1 MKLFKS
7 IAIVIAMLMVIST
20 VSFNQVVE
28 VDAAAMKLNYSKK
41 DLQVK
46 KSFTLKV
53 KNAKKKKIKWSS
65 SKKKIAKV
73 SKKGKVTGLKEGKA
87 IITAKIGKKKLKCTV
102 TVMTKAQLNAA
113 KAAKNTKPVTS
124 NKNIATNNKT
134 TNNKTTNKHSNKNNE
149 ALKCLNEFEDRS
161 KQRSKEELADLGFT
175 ESEIKY
181 AMEHCTVDWKDHAK
195 KRAENYLEWFGEY
208 VFTREKMMNWLKED
222 EFTDSEI
229 DYAIKNSNINWNE
242 DAKKYLEEMVKKTK
256 NSGFSR
262 KELRERMLD
271 VKYTE
276 SEMIYAVEQCKL
288 NWNDLA
294 TQMVKYNYG
303 ELDSSSKNNIKESL
317 KENEFT
323 DTEISY
329 ALDHCGIN
337 WKKCAL
343 NYAKQLIDVGTRY
356 KAEIKTV
363 LENDCGFNSN
373 EIAYVEENLSDHWK
387 EMAYVYAKV
396 CLAQDWKLSLD
407 ELTNKIENS
416 NNDFT
421 HEEAVFGAK
430 KALSELQALYSHKYL
445 KEAVKN
451 ILHNLFFVALRL

>member
-7 IAIVIAMLMVIST
+7 IAIVIAMLMAIST

-53 KNAKKKKIKWSS
+53 KNAKKKKVKWSS

-73 SKKGKVTGLKEGKA
+73 SKKGKVTGLKAGKA

-102 TVMTKAQLNAA
+102 TVMTKAQFNAA

-124 NKNIATNNKT
+124 NKNIATNNKA
-134 TNNKTTNKHSNKNNE
+134 TNNKTTNNHSNKNNE
-149 ALKCLNEFEDRS
+149 ALKCLNKFEDLS
-161 KQRSKEELADLGFT
+161 KQGSKKELADLGFT
-175 ESEIKY
+175 ESEINY

-195 KRAENYLEWFGEY
+195 KRVENLLEWNSGY
-208 VFTREKMMNWLKED
+208 VLSRDEMMQWLKDD

-242 DAKKYLEEMVKKTK
+242 EAKKYLEEMVKETK
-256 NSGFSR
+256 SYGWAFSR

-294 TQMVKYNYG
+294 AQMVKYYYG
-303 ELDSSSKNNIKESL
+303 EYDSYSKNNIKESL

-337 WKKCAL
+337 WKKWAL
-343 NYAKQLIDVGTRY
+343 NYANSLIDDGIGY
-356 KAEIKTV
+356 KAEIKKM
-363 LENDCGFNSN
+363 LENDGFNSN
-373 EIAYVEENLSDHWK
+373 EIAYVEENLSDRWK
-387 EMAYVYAKV
+387 EMAYVYAEV
-396 CLAQDWKLSLD
+396 CLEQDQTLSLD

-430 KALSELQALYSHKYL
+430 KALSELQA
-445 KEAVKN
+445 
-451 ILHNLFFVALRL
+451 